1 MAKGRNW
8 SNLGDQ
14 IRERR
19 EELGLT
25 QEDVAQKGGPST
37 ATQREIERGKPM
49 RKRPAIYRKL
59 ETVLRLREG
68 SAMQALLGGKID
80 PLENDEA
87 APLRRPRRPRY
98 ADPALQWIWETP
110 GLPEDERRA
119 LVNMAVAMR
128 NTEREG

>member
-1 MAKGRNW
+1 MANRRDW
-8 SNLGDQ
+8 SNLGQQVRD
-14 IRERR
+14 RR

-68 SAMQALLGGKID
+68 SAMQALLGGRIEPVEDDK
-80 PLENDEA
+80 PA
-87 APLRRPRRPRY
+87 ARKRPRY

-110 GLPEDERRA
+110 GVPEDVRRA

-128 NTEREG
+128 SNENEA

>member
-1 MAKGRNW
+1 MANRRDW
-8 SNLGDQ
+8 ANLGEQVRD
-14 IRERR
+14 RR

-68 SAMQALLGGKID
+68 SAMKALLGGQVE
-80 PLENDEA
+80 PLESDSP
-87 APLRRPRRPRY
+87 APRKRARY
-98 ADPALQWIWETP
+98 ADPALQHIWDTP
-110 GLPEDERRA
+110 GVPEEVRRA
-119 LVNMAVAMR
+119 LVNMTVAMR
-128 NTEREG
+128 DAENEA